1 LKIVDANHDATL
13 SLSAVRLHAD
23 MAYYGNK
30 LADVDPSGIIGSRL
44 MKQVKELV
52 LLDKKNGQANPAV
65 IPSISTKDS
74 GNAAASTSV
83 NATVATTTT
92 TTTTNNTTTNASAT
106 STAPAPST
114 AAAPAPPPN

>member
-1 LKIVDANHDATL
+1 
-13 SLSAVRLHAD
+13 

-30 LADVDPSGIIGSRL
+30 LADVDPNGIIGSRL

-65 IPSISTKDS
+65 IPSINTKDS
-74 GNAAASTSV
+74 GNAAVTTSV
-83 NATVATTTT
+83 NATVAATTATTTI
-92 TTTTNNTTTNASAT
+92 NNTNASAT